1 MFHVRRFEDAAKA
14 VYEGDADYAVLPI
27 ENSSAGA
34 VSDQLHLRDIVLGM
48 GSCTNS
54 NFASQY
60 RLPGIFAPIASF
72 SLLQKAAA
80 AAERLGIPVHVG
92 NLLSSDTFYDDADSL
107 EAWKKMGILAIEMES
122 AALYYTAAR
131 TGKQALCICTISDCP
146 FTGEGCSAQEREQTF
161 TQMMEIALEAAVS

>member
-1 MFHVRRFEDAAKA
+1 M
-14 VYEGDADYAVLPI
+14 
-27 ENSSAGA
+27 
-34 VSDQLHLRDIVLGM
+34 
-48 GSCTNS
+48 
-54 NFASQY
+54 
-60 RLPGIFAPIASF
+60 
-72 SLLQKAAA
+72 
-80 AAERLGIPVHVG
+80 G
-92 NLLSSDTFYDDADSL
+92 NLFSSDTFYDDADSL